1 VTTAGQTVSPLTAA
15 SQAGPSAGTVAP
27 TAATAPPTPPRELGA
42 DNFLVAFE
50 ALAQAVR
57 RARGAAV
64 QTGDQDLTLSQYAL
78 LRPLATRDR
87 AQVRELA
94 LVAGVAAPTATRILD
109 GLERRELVTRTRSAE
124 DRRAVNVS
132 LTAAGNDALTRQTR
146 WMRGR
151 QRAFYSTLP
160 DVERELAP
168 DLLLRLAGLIDE
180 LASGPE

>member
-1 VTTAGQTVSPLTAA
+1 MHGSDTLGRVRIAPLSHAH
-15 SQAGPSAGTVAP
+15 
-27 TAATAPPTPPRELGA
+27 ELGA
-42 DNFLVAFE
+42 DDFLVAFE

-64 QTGDQDLTLSQYAL
+64 QTGDQDLTWSQYTL
-78 LRPLATRDR
+78 LRPLANRDR

-94 LVAGVAAPTATRILD
+94 LDAGIAAPTATRILD

-132 LTAAGNDALTRQTR
+132 LTSAGNDALTRQTR

-151 QRAFYSTLP
+151 QRDFYASLP
-160 DVERELAP
+160 EIERELAP